1 MAKKI
6 ETTKDKMVVGLGL
19 LCFIYI
25 LNPSF
30 GIFELLPDNLPFI
43 GNLDEGLAT
52 TLLLWC
58 LNYLGYNIG
67 SIFNKK

>member
-1 MAKKI
+1 MSRKV
-6 ETTKDKMVVGLGL
+6 ETTKDKMVVGLAF
-19 LCFIYI
+19 LCLIYI

-30 GIFELLPDNLPFI
+30 GIFEILPDNLPLI

-58 LNYLGYNIG
+58 LNYFGYNVG
-67 SIFNKK
+67 SFFNKK